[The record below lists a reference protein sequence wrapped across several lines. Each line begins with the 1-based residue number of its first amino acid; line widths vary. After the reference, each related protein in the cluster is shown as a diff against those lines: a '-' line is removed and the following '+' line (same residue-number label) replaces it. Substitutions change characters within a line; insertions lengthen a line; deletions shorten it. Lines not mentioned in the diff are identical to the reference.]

1 MSGIYADQAGL
12 DTQAIYWGSALKD
25 KEGGDRSR
33 RKESLDLDCPAGVV
47 APVTAEGNGRTEKKE
62 PQTTVWFWDGL
73 TKLTGSPQARV
84 ACARS
89 PTSGTCRL
97 SPSCPAILSHWWE
110 AAGGSGAS
118 AWAPESTRKQQL
130 GAVSLPQKVLLMRGI
145 SEASPQFSQ
154 TFFSSSG
161 TVLCWIFGR
170 IWFLAQI
177 LSSLE

>member
-25 KEGGDRSR
+25 KEGGDRNR

-47 APVTAEGNGRTEKKE
+47 APVTAEGKGRTEKKE
-62 PQTTVWFWDGL
+62 PQTTVRFWDGL
-73 TKLTGSPQARV
+73 TKLIGSPQARV
-84 ACARS
+84 SCERS

-97 SPSCPAILSHWWE
+97 SPSCPAILNHWWE

-118 AWAPESTRKQQL
+118 ARAPESARKQQL

-145 SEASPQFSQ
+145 SEASPRFSQ
-154 TFFSSSG
+154 RFFSSGG
-161 TVLCWIFGR
+161 TVLLTLWAYMISGPNP
-170 IWFLAQI
+170 LK
-177 LSSLE
+177 SLE